1 MCTQIVQTEV
11 NVPVLRNFVEKMY
24 PVAYDLAIRKRNTL
38 VRLYSS
44 YPIQEENFV
53 EFKFRYFANGNLVN
67 LISTYYFI

>member
-1 MCTQIVQTEV
+1 MQRPLPVTSHIDTAFHCFYIYSQIVQTEV

-44 YPIQEENFV
+44 YPIQEENFHGV
-53 EFKFRYFANGNLVN
+53 
-67 LISTYYFI
+67 